1 MANLIERMADCDV
14 ALHSYSQ
21 GGVDGAYGGDYQ
33 QCGQAYG
40 QLTCHGHV
48 GKGEQVGDRLGEYG
62 PYVDGGQEEGG
73 SKDYQGGDDVDQVVG
88 AQEHHQ
94 AAVKTLFK
102 CTCAWQ
108 ILIPVK
114 THKRLLL

>member
-48 GKGEQVGDRLGEYG
+48 GKGEQVNMGHMLRGG
-62 PYVDGGQEEGG
+62 RGGGQGRFWYTG
-73 SKDYQGGDDVDQVVG
+73 RVSLTVYV
-88 AQEHHQ
+88 
-94 AAVKTLFK
+94 L
-102 CTCAWQ
+102 
-108 ILIPVK
+108 
-114 THKRLLL
+114 